1 MIAKEVSVNVKTK
14 NIFKYDYF
22 PGFLLCLKSIIY
34 RPLKHQKSLKIVKG

>member
-22 PGFLLCLKSIIY
+22 PGFLLCLKKHNLQTIET
-34 RPLKHQKSLKIVKG
+34 PKKLKNS